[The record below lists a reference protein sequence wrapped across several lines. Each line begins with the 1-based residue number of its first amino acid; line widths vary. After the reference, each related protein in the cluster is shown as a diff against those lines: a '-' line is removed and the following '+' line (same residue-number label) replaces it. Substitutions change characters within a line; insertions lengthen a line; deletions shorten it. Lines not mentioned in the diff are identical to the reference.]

1 MQEIIVAVM
10 EAGGDEDGGKRVMFV
25 EENQLVSALPSSMNT
40 GAKSL
45 NPIEEEEEKT
55 AATVEEEKHEP
66 SEAEQEAER
75 LKANW
80 TKQFLEHHG
89 WDYIFNSFMAK

>member
-1 MQEIIVAVM
+1 
-10 EAGGDEDGGKRVMFV
+10 
-25 EENQLVSALPSSMNT
+25 MNT

-45 NPIEEEEEKT
+45 NPIDEEEEKT

-80 TKQFLEHHG
+80 TK
-89 WDYIFNSFMAK
+89 